1 MINKMATAKALEEIV
16 KELPPEDRQE
26 LEEHARSLLEKHAAK
41 AKQSGLQKLKL
52 DWRGGLKD
60 LRDQFTSV
68 ELQHK
73 ALEWWEEDVS
83 R

>member
-1 MINKMATAKALEEIV
+1 MNNTLEGKIQKLSPELQQEVETMI
-16 KELPPEDRQE
+16 D
-26 LEEHARSLLEKHAAK
+26 SLLR
-41 AKQSGLQKLKL
+41 QKISNANGKFNFE
-52 DWRGGLKD
+52 WEGALKD

-73 ALEWWEEDVS
+73 ALEWWANSVS